1 MGLFVLVLRLR
12 RPSATSR
19 ITGSSGR
26 ITGDGLGLG
35 GVGSRIRGSSGE
47 KKVNE
52 LALLELGGGD
62 GEVIKFN
69 SSTVAGTGWG
79 VVG

>member
-1 MGLFVLVLRLR
+1 MLALRRR

-19 ITGSSGR
+19 ITGSAGR
-26 ITGDGLGLG
+26 MIGDGLGLG

-52 LALLELGGGD
+52 LDLLELGRGD
-62 GEVIKFN
+62 GEAIKFN
-69 SSTVAGTGWG
+69 SSAVAGTG
-79 VVG
+79 VVAVG